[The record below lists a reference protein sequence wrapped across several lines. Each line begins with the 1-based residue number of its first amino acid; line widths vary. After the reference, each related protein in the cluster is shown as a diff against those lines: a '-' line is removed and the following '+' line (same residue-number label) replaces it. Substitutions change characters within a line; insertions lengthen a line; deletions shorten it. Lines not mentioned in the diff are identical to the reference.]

1 MGFLGAA
8 GLAARSIKKIKSR
21 LQDTSKPGHT
31 HGDDSSSNVG
41 PKGGDSRFDNP
52 GGGGSS
58 VLGEVPRLEDK
69 NIIGKGQVDTFSSLN
84 DPLSVDRGGRTILPG
99 GRAEDS
105 SELDPVGIEP
115 AMNPSLATP
124 NTVGVDDTGMNELLS
139 Q

>member
-1 MGFLGAA
+1 MGLFGAIGAA
-8 GLAARSIKKIKSR
+8 LGGKSR
-21 LQDTSKPGHT
+21 NSSQSDTSKPFHT
-31 HGDDSSSNVG
+31 HSDDSSSNVG

-105 SELDPVGIEP
+105 SELDPVGIET

>member
-1 MGFLGAA
+1 MGLFGAIGAA
-8 GLAARSIKKIKSR
+8 LGGKSR
-21 LQDTSKPGHT
+21 NSSQSDTSKPFHT
-31 HGDDSSSNVG
+31 HSDDSSSNVG

-99 GRAEDS
+99 GRPEIGMDGENVPTPPAP
-105 SELDPVGIEP
+105 ELGQ
-115 AMNPSLATP
+115 NPIP
-124 NTVGVDDTGMNELLS
+124 IPGVDDTGMNELLS